1 MLFPARKSVVTL
13 TVLIESVFG
22 PYRNIRGTV
31 SVHKSETNSSNI
43 SGTTKKMN
51 AVDFVLNVGS
61 GNITAG
67 AYLHSNQVN
76 MQDRKMWVNGRW
88 IFFFSILFFP

>member
-1 MLFPARKSVVTL
+1 
-13 TVLIESVFG
+13 
-22 PYRNIRGTV
+22 
-31 SVHKSETNSSNI
+31 
-43 SGTTKKMN
+43 MN

-67 AYLHSNQVN
+67 AYLNSNQVN

-88 IFFFSILFFP
+88 IFFFFHLVFSLMDVF